1 MILYTC
7 QLSRGFIK
15 VSTHSSTKSGVNYH
29 VIKDPVYGTM
39 QFTDEENNWIKP
51 FLDTLNFQRLRHIK
65 QLGMGDLVFPG
76 GVHTRFNH
84 SLGCCYFGGQIA
96 HKLHLSTED
105 RQMVMLACLLHDMGH
120 GPFSHAFEHLF
131 PDNLIQ
137 HEDWTALFVEE
148 YDQAD
153 FIAQF
158 NENSPE
164 YPLDHQRFAMIINL
178 IAHQESEHKLL
189 GDIVSSQ
196 LDADR
201 LDYLQRDSHFCGVT
215 YGKFDA
221 RWLLHCL
228 TQAQDTKGQDRLGI
242 TYKGVGV
249 VEEYLMARRLMMFNV
264 YFHGKKFGSEHLVT
278 QFLYRV
284 AWQLEHEPQL
294 VPIKSTQLGQFLLA
308 IKQLHQDYDNASNQK
323 AAQAL
328 KQAFLKN
335 NYVLYK
341 SLCDYDVLQLIRFCA
356 HLDLQA
362 PFTKIAQR
370 LQKRNLPK
378 TIRLGRNQ
386 LPAARELVAQFQADP
401 QIEDWQLQLMTIPHR
416 SYQSQQDPI
425 WVKDKMGQMATLEE
439 YSLFIKELSGK
450 YENNFLLIVD
460 RSLLD
465 RPAIQKFLNNA

>member
-1 MILYTC
+1 M
-7 QLSRGFIK
+7 SIK
-15 VSTHSSTKSGVNYH
+15 RVWLTVTTQSTMQSAPYH

-39 QFTDEENNWIKP
+39 QFTDQENNWIKP
-51 FLDTLNFQRLRHIK
+51 FIDTLNFQRLRHVK

-96 HKLHLSTED
+96 HKLHLSTSD
-105 RQMVMLACLLHDMGH
+105 RQMVMLACLLHDIGH

-131 PDNLIQ
+131 PDQLIQ
-137 HEDWTALFVEE
+137 HEDWTRFFLSE
-148 YDQAD
+148 YDQPE
-153 FIAQF
+153 FITAF
-158 NENSPE
+158 NQINPD
-164 YPLDHQRFAMIINL
+164 YPLDHDKFALMINL
-178 IAHQESEHKLL
+178 ITHYERDNKLL

-228 TQAQDTKGQDRLGI
+228 TQAQDAAGDKRLGI

-284 AWQLEHEPQL
+284 AWQLETEPKL
-294 VPIKSTQLGQFLLA
+294 VPVKQSQLGQFLLA
-308 IKQLHQDYDNASNQK
+308 IKQLHQDFQHASQDAIASIKRNFLASNY
-323 AAQAL
+323 
-328 KQAFLKN
+328 N
-335 NYVLYK
+335 LYK
-341 SLCDYDVLQLIRFCA
+341 TLCDYDVLQLIRFCA
-356 HLDLQA
+356 YLDLQA
-362 PFTKIAQR
+362 PFAKIARR
-370 LQKRNLPK
+370 LQQRNLPK
-378 TIRLGRNQ
+378 TIRLGRNE
-386 LPAARELVAQFQADP
+386 LPAARELVASCQSDP
-401 QIEDWQLQLMTIPHR
+401 DIEDWQLQLMTIPHR
-416 SYQSQQDPI
+416 SYQGQQDPI
-425 WVKDKMGQMATLEE
+425 WVKDKMGGMATLEE

-460 RSLLD
+460 RTLLD
-465 RPAIQKFLNNA
+465 RPAVKRFLQYTR